1 MLLHV
6 LVTYSL
12 IMKFRLPLLL
22 RTAVLACCAAVAPLA
37 STLAA
42 GCLFSAAAVAFSVS
56 MVSAAELTKDVVLDN
71 ASNTQKTVAE
81 VNAADTDTTYGLI
94 TVGGDTIELKESR
107 TLTVNSTTKEDS
119 SGTKDLEKWSGL
131 YSQHNGGGSKIFV
144 FETACLTGDG
154 NFALVFRN
162 GGNVYSSP
170 QTTLGTGDN
179 SSGFITKD
187 GTEKFTGRILLMD
200 HWNNSVLANYGGDV
214 LSKAEI
220 VFAKDTEKYN
230 VGGTDYTCGTNRNSY
245 GLKLTS
251 DATLSGISGQQNA
264 NSSTETNRPSQTP
277 CITADAN
284 GTTLTLTGECT
295 TNKTYSFAGNVGTS
309 DKRINLAVTG
319 GSQLFSGTNYL
330 NNVTVGGNGNLTLSG
345 TSNVAGAVSVQSGG
359 TLNLS
364 GKLVLPENFTGIANE
379 GSLLM
384 NTGMTLDVSAL
395 LSNVVV
401 SKGITGTITL
411 VTGTGTV
418 NSDSIT
424 DWNSIITSGK
434 IGLTWT
440 YSNGVL
446 TYNANMNDL
455 VYRSETLT
463 WTNGV
468 GGFDDDKTF
477 ISGDNVKFTSTT
489 DVTLGENIA
498 ASTVTI
504 DQDAAIT
511 LTGNSHKLTAGTIV
525 LLGGLTLKDVALA
538 NETQYD
544 ANATSGTLKIDIGG
558 EAKLPYNDL
567 TSISGFAGTLEIASG
582 RIDITKNTSFMA
594 NKINVT
600 GGQLYVEGNKV
611 SLSNEITFSGKKFG
625 WTGDNATELQSA
637 ALRLG
642 QKATLTGTVTA
653 GKSENDI
660 VSICCWDNNTGI
672 ITGELAGQG
681 TLKLT
686 GKKDKGGTL
695 EIQGNITHNGDMVV
709 ECGTLQIGNSY
720 TSGNTVS
727 FERITVNSGANLYF
741 HHNTTSKEDSLYN
754 TKIVLNGGMMGNML
768 NNNFFKTIVLKDVE
782 ITAAGS
788 WMQVNNTNTLEIEN
802 LMLENG
808 LTCYT
813 RGTGKYVIENLKA
826 DIADNVNATL
836 IVQDG
841 ESKDSKTLTAT
852 NFSKTGKGSWA
863 LATGAGLTITG
874 QLEMNYEGTLDF
886 SAGKLTLNDGI
897 TLNYTVADGVIAG
910 AGAGISLLDAEGDID
925 TGITAGNLIGIT
937 SDNLATGE
945 DKVMISISA
954 ALRRTADKINLGILK
969 TGDQAVDA
977 NRITLSDTLQ
987 LAGWKLNENDT
998 EATHW
1003 VLVKGTAEEL
1013 TWDTAWEIPL
1023 IKQPTDVKLADLEVP
1038 EGSTYEAP
1046 YYSDSDSVFF
1056 SVAASTDPSYTGT
1069 YSDGRTYTAINLQGS
1084 GASNLIVCGGKVV
1097 ADKTGAG
1104 ETVTSDT
1111 WINAA
1116 AGKYKALVGGNYANN
1131 WEGSGA
1137 MNLKGD
1143 THIQVTGATVGT
1155 IIGGNYKDGQN
1166 AGHAGNSYITVA
1178 DGGNVTGA
1186 IIGAGLVEHNAKPS
1200 MEGNTNIFIY
1210 TPLSENKNSLYE
1222 ESPQMVVGGFAWGKN
1237 ILMNTTL
1244 TGNTNITVDLKKAK
1258 ESEVSFNKHVIGG
1271 NACLGLKDE
1280 NSASGKDDQQKIV
1293 GDTNLILDLGT
1304 FSMGDT
1310 GYLIVGGSWVR
1321 NGTNIITGTAS
1332 TTVNNGSSFNHV
1344 IGGSYVYA
1352 RMVDDISCVDTVS
1365 VGNTELILKGGS
1377 FKNVVGAS
1385 VAQNGD
1391 GDGVVTSGTLKIGTT
1406 DEDGNFTAG
1415 TSKVT
1420 ISDTASVTWTTI
1432 GGFWLDG
1439 SDGEITAELGN
1450 IEVNING
1457 GTVKDISGGTS
1468 SARDEGSVKQGNI
1481 TVNLTGGTVNGSVY
1495 TAGEQRGTAG
1505 ITTESTTVN
1514 IGTDVRIENTQVFG
1528 GYWVGRSENDDS
1540 VLYASQVTGDR
1551 TLNFTDE
1558 GEYMNITDQNG
1569 FYDFD
1574 VVNVEKE
1581 TGKVTLNNG
1590 IQKKR
1595 DKKAN
1600 EKIGDTLSFEKTGEG
1615 TLVLNNS
1622 KQNEV
1627 TVSKGTLSTG
1637 SGNNTVTSVKVAN
1650 GATLSLGSGGTNKLT
1665 SVIVNT
1671 GGTLDA
1677 IEGGTSVG
1685 GSLTLGSGSMLALDE
1700 AALNLEGDLTINKGL
1715 MLSTTKDLRG
1725 VSKVNMLLAAG
1736 ISRCTLGGDGTDP
1749 LADGKQKLASDTI
1762 TSFTAN
1768 GTDFGLD
1775 TLVLYYSNGEL
1786 RLMTDLSL
1794 LGNYCSGILGEDGN
1808 AGVGATMADEML
1820 SAHPMTGTP
1829 LANVLE
1835 GIDALIDAND
1845 LSAARKL
1852 AAAMAGS
1859 TVTALGHAQKNAL
1872 RDQMGTI
1879 RDRMGTLGVNDL
1891 VVNEDV
1897 PNFHLWAQ
1905 GNGGY
1910 AKLDSKGD
1918 QAGYTLNTCGGTVG
1932 ADADF
1937 TENVSAGIAFTAAWG
1952 DLDAQA
1958 ADTATGDLDGY
1969 YLNLYAQVKGSRQ
1982 THKIVMTGASF
1993 DATLNRTVN
2002 YGTGSYRAEGS
2013 TSGSGFGVMYE
2024 GAYDFYL
2031 NEDRDAV
2038 FRPWINLSVAHS
2050 QTDAYTETGEAENAA
2065 LRIGKQKM
2073 TTSTVAVGVS
2083 FAGALSENLLGRPV
2097 WGEFRAG
2104 VSQDAGDDHSTADV
2118 GFASVPGYSG
2128 TLKGAKEGRTA
2139 LQLGA
2144 GLNLPVGEQS
2154 NIYFN
2159 VNAAFRSQATSATGS
2174 VGYRYDF

>member
-1 MLLHV
+1 
-6 LVTYSL
+6 
-12 IMKFRLPLLL
+12 MKFRLPLLL
-22 RTAVLACCAAVAPLA
+22 RTAVLSCCAAVVPLA

-42 GCLFSAAAVAFSVS
+42 GCLFSAIAISFSVS
-56 MVSAAELTKDVVLDN
+56 MASGAEIKDVSITLDDVSTQFGEVSSTSN
-71 ASNTQKTVAE
+71 VTDGATYGRITVKNTPLSFSGVTINTTYNTSHDSWTGFVIDEVANNQTYSFSNTKLA
-81 VNAADTDTTYGLI
+81 G
-94 TVGGDTIELKESR
+94 
-107 TLTVNSTTKEDS
+107 
-119 SGTKDLEKWSGL
+119 
-131 YSQHNGGGSKIFV
+131 NG
-144 FETACLTGDG
+144 
-154 NFALVFRN
+154 NLVFTFCA
-162 GGNVYSSP
+162 GAGWVLPSP
-170 QTTLGTGDN
+170 ALNFSDT
-179 SSGFITKD
+179 SA
-187 GTEKFTGRILLMD
+187 FTGRILFFNTFGRGFKVGYAGTALQ
-200 HWNNSVLANYGGDV
+200 N
-214 LSKAEI
+214 AEI
-220 VFAKDTEKYN
+220 VLPKENTAYSIAGSNYTSGN
-230 VGGTDYTCGTNRNSY
+230 NNGGAYLNLSG
-245 GLKLTS
+245 
-251 DATLSGISGQQNA
+251 DATLSGVSTL
-264 NSSTETNRPSQTP
+264 SSSKASIIASN
-277 CITADAN
+277 N
-284 GTTLTLTGECT
+284 NTTLTLTGGCT
-295 TNKTYSFAGNVGTS
+295 TNQTYSFAGNVGES
-309 DKRINLAVTG
+309 GKKINLNVTG
-319 GSQLFSGTNYL
+319 GSQTFSGTNYL
-330 NNVTVGGNGNLTLSG
+330 NNVTVGGTGNLTLSG
-345 TSNVAGAVSVQSGG
+345 TSNVAGTVRVQSGG
-359 TLNLS
+359 MLNLS
-364 GKLVLPENFTGIANE
+364 GKLVLPDGFTGIANE
-379 GSLLM
+379 GTLLM

-395 LSNVVV
+395 LSTVVV
-401 SKGITGTITL
+401 SEGTNGTITL
-411 VTGTGTV
+411 VTGNGTV
-418 NSDSIT
+418 NSGSIA

-434 IGLTWT
+434 TGLTWT

-446 TYNANMNDL
+446 TYNASLHDL
-455 VYRSETLT
+455 VYSSTDALT
-463 WTNGV
+463 WTNGA
-468 GGFDDDKTF
+468 GGFDDSKTF
-477 ISGDNVKFTSTT
+477 SAADNVTFTSTT
-489 DVTLGENIA
+489 DVTLGA
-498 ASTVTI
+498 AITAATVTI
-504 DQDAAIT
+504 AEDAAIT
-511 LTGNSHKLTAGTIV
+511 LTGNTHKLTAEKIV
-525 LLGGLTLKDVALA
+525 LSGSLTLKDVALA
-538 NETQYD
+538 TNTQFD
-544 ANATSGTLKIDIGG
+544 ADTASGTLKIDIGDNKQF
-558 EAKLPYNDL
+558 EYPDL
-567 TSISGFAGTLEIASG
+567 TSINGFAGTLEIASG
-582 RIDITKNTSFMA
+582 RINITGETMFKT
-594 NKINVT
+594 KEIKVT
-600 GGQLYVEGNKV
+600 GGQLYVEKSVV
-611 SLSNEITFSGKKFG
+611 SLPNKITFSGNSFG
-625 WTGDNATELQSA
+625 WTGDPQSELRSA
-637 ALRLG
+637 ALRIG
-642 QKATLTGTVTA
+642 NEATLKGTVTA
-653 GKSENDI
+653 GLADEDD
-660 VSICCWDNNTGI
+660 VSICCFNGTRGI
-672 ITGELAGQG
+672 ITGILAGKG
-681 TLKLT
+681 TLRKT
-686 GKKDKGGTL
+686 GTGTLQISGLGTGDAPGNITHTGNIVVEAGTLQFGVGGNNLNTVSPDCTITVQNNAQLHFHHGDGVFECPIELKGGTL
-695 EIQGNITHNGDMVV
+695 HHAVGGDYNL
-709 ECGTLQIGNSY
+709 T
-720 TSGNTVS
+720 
-727 FERITVNSGANLYF
+727 FDKITVTENPSVIVRRETRGDISSGKNKIIVGELGLENSLTVKMNDG
-741 HHNTTSKEDSLYN
+741 KEYKGLFATN
-754 TKIVLNGGMMGNML
+754 TKANIA
-768 NNNFFKTIVLKDVE
+768 T
-782 ITAAGS
+782 
-788 WMQVNNTNTLEIEN
+788 
-802 LMLENG
+802 
-808 LTCYT
+808 
-813 RGTGKYVIENLKA
+813 GTS
-826 DIADNVNATL
+826 ATL
-836 IVQDG
+836 TG
-841 ESKDSKTLTAT
+841 ALTAT
-852 NFSKTGKGSWA
+852 NFSKTGEGSWA
-863 LATGAGLTITG
+863 LANEAKLTITG
-874 QLEMNYEGTLDF
+874 QLEMNYEGGLDF
-886 SAGKLTLNDGI
+886 SQGTLSLNDGV

-910 AGAGISLLDAEGDID
+910 AEAGISLLDAAGDID
-925 TGITAGNLIGIT
+925 TGITAENLIGIT
-937 SDNLATGE
+937 SDNLET
-945 DKVMISISA
+945 DDTKVMISISSN
-954 ALRRTADKINLGILK
+954 LRRTADTINLGILK

-977 NRITLSDTLQ
+977 NRITLSDTLR

-998 EATHW
+998 DATHW

-1013 TWDTAWEIPL
+1013 TWDPAWEIPL
-1023 IKQPTDVKLADLEVP
+1023 AKQPIDVKLADLEVP
-1038 EGSTYEAP
+1038 SGSTYEAP

-1069 YSDGRTYTAINLQGS
+1069 YSDGKTYTAINLQGS
-1084 GASNLIVCGGKVV
+1084 GDSNLIVCGGKVA
-1097 ADKTGAG
+1097 ADETGDG

-1116 AGKYKALVGGNYANN
+1116 AGVYKALVGGNYANN
-1131 WEGSGA
+1131 WNGGGA
-1137 MNLKGD
+1137 MNLEGD

-1155 IIGGNYKDGQN
+1155 IIGGNYKDGRDVL
-1166 AGHAGNSYITVA
+1166 HAGNSYITVA
-1178 DGGNVTGA
+1178 DGGNVKGA
-1186 IIGAGLVEHNAKPS
+1186 IIGAGLVAHNARPS
-1200 MEGNTNIFIY
+1200 MVGNTNIFIY
-1210 TPLSENKNSLYE
+1210 TPLSEISENENRLNE
-1222 ESPQMVVGGFAWGKN
+1222 ESPQMVVGGFAWGRN
-1237 ILMNTTL
+1237 SHMNTTL
-1244 TGNTNITVDLKKAK
+1244 TGNTNIIVDLKEA
-1258 ESEVSFNKHVIGG
+1258 ENSGVSFNKHVIGG
-1271 NACLGLKDE
+1271 NACLGLDDGK
-1280 NSASGKDDQQKIV
+1280 SASGKDDQQKID
-1293 GDTNLILDLGT
+1293 GNTNLTLDLGS

-1332 TTVNNGSSFNHV
+1332 TTVDGGSSFNHV

-1365 VGNTELILKGGS
+1365 VGNTELTLNGGS

-1385 VAQNGD
+1385 AAQN

-1406 DEDGNFTAG
+1406 DEGGNFTAG

-1420 ISDTASVTWTTI
+1420 ISGTASVTWTTI

-1457 GTVKDISGGTS
+1457 GTVKDISGGTF
-1468 SARDEGSVKQGNI
+1468 SARDNGRVKQGDL
-1481 TVNLTGGTVNGSVY
+1481 TVNLTGGTVNGWVY
-1495 TAGEQRGTAG
+1495 AAGEQRGEAG

-1514 IGTDVRIENTQVFG
+1514 IGTGVHIENTQVFG

-1540 VLYASQVTGDR
+1540 VPYASEVTGDR
-1551 TLNFTDE
+1551 TLNFTDA
-1558 GEYMNITDQNG
+1558 GEYTNITDQNG

-1574 VVNVEKE
+1574 VVNVAEE
-1581 TGKVTLNNG
+1581 TGKVTLNKG

-1600 EKIGDTLSFEKTGEG
+1600 EETGDTLSFEKTGVG

-1622 KQNEV
+1622 KQNKV

-1637 SGNNTVTSVKVAN
+1637 RGNNTVTFVEVAN
-1650 GATLSLGSGGTNKLT
+1650 GATLSLGSGGTNTLT

-1677 IEGGTSVG
+1677 TAGGTSLG
-1685 GSLTLGSGSMLALDE
+1685 GSLTLGSGSTLALGD
-1700 AALNLEGDLTINKGL
+1700 ASTLNLNGDLTINQGL
-1715 MLSTTKDLRG
+1715 MLSTTKDLSG
-1725 VSKVNMLLAAG
+1725 VSKVNMLLADG
-1736 ISRCTLGGDGTDP
+1736 ISHCTLGGDGTAP
-1749 LADGKQKLASDTI
+1749 LADGEQKLAADTI

-1768 GTDFGLD
+1768 GVDFGLD

-1794 LGNYCSGILGEDGN
+1794 LGNYYSGILGEDGN

-1872 RDQMGTI
+1872 RDQMGMI

-1897 PNFHLWAQ
+1897 PSFHLWAQ
-1905 GNGGY
+1905 ADGNY
-1910 AKLDSKGD
+1910 TNLDSKGD

-1952 DLDAQA
+1952 GLDAQA

-1969 YLNLYAQVKGSRQ
+1969 YLNLYAQVKGARQ